1 VVSYTI
7 DDASGGKVAQT
18 ATVSVTG
25 TNDAPLI
32 SGAAVGAVTEDTATA
47 TLTDTGTLTISDAD
61 TGEAVFQTA
70 CITASEGALGSLS
83 ITTAGV
89 WTYSVANA
97 AVQYLGLDDTKVE
110 TFTVLSADG
119 TAHDVVVTIIGTNN
133 RRPDHGS
140 CLRQRSCI

>member
-7 DDASGGKVAQT
+7 DDANGGKVAQT

-61 TGEAVFQTA
+61 TGEASFQTTG
-70 CITASEGALGSLS
+70 ITASEGALGSLS
-83 ITTAGV
+83 ITAESV
-89 WTYSVANA
+89 WTFSVSDAV
-97 AVQYLGLDDTKVE
+97 VQYLGLGDTKVE
-110 TFTVLSADG
+110 TFAVLSANG
-119 TAHDVVVTIIGTNN
+119 TACDVVVTITGTNN